1 MNTEEKVT
9 KLRTGIVHFER
20 RTYPR
25 FSVDL
30 PVEYLQINSSIT
42 HTGHAL
48 NASEGGL
55 LIYFPEQMEIGQYIS
70 LKLFFSLGPELNTI
84 EVLAEVVWMD
94 MYLGK
99 GWGDYRCGV
108 KFINISPEDRTRLK
122 SFLIGLSE

>member
-1 MNTEEKVT
+1 MDTEEKVT
-9 KLRTGIVHFER
+9 KQRTGIVHFER

-30 PVEYLQINSSIT
+30 PVEYYQINSSSSQ
-42 HTGHAL
+42 TGHAL

-70 LKLFFSLGPELNTI
+70 LKLFFSLGSELNTI

>member
-1 MNTEEKVT
+1 MDTEEKVT
-9 KLRTGIVHFER
+9 KQRTGIAHFER

-30 PVEYLQINSSIT
+30 PVEYYQINSSSSQ
-42 HTGHAL
+42 TGHAL

>member
-9 KLRTGIVHFER
+9 KPRTGIVHFER

-25 FSVDL
+25 VSVDL
-30 PVEYLQINSSIT
+30 PVEYLQINSSIS

-70 LKLFFSLGPELNTI
+70 LKLFFSLGSELNTI